1 MKTIKYSLFV
11 LLATLLYS
19 CSNEMLFDT
28 DMTDT
33 STTTRAVASDS
44 TYYFEGYNSTGEIQD
59 IVSLPIKTDSIRR
72 TIVSYKE
79 TNLGVTDITPEVLS
93 KPSWVNKVIFY
104 HAYYKIFEVFICVDA
119 NTSLEKREGRLVLK
133 QPESN
138 KIRSIGITQH
148 GVNNYIRIQVNK
160 TYNNHYEFIATTN
173 YPVKGDIWV
182 KIPVVVYNDGSE
194 LTEQIIIDI
203 AKGERTGSSEADWNP
218 SPLVQEH
225 GDIKG
230 YRLYEGRIGGY
241 DDVYTYSF
249 IRYW

>member
-1 MKTIKYSLFV
+1 MKKILFI
-11 LLATLLYS
+11 LLAALLYS
-19 CSNEMLFDT
+19 CSNEMLLDADVT
-28 DMTDT
+28 DV
-33 STTTRAVASDS
+33 SVTTRIAVSDS
-44 TYYFEGYNSTGEIQD
+44 TYYFKGYNSTGEIQD

-119 NTSLEKREGRLVLK
+119 NTSPEKREGRLVLK

-148 GVNNYIRIQVNK
+148 GINNYIHIRVNK
-160 TYNNHYEFIATTN
+160 TYKNRYEFIATTD
-173 YPVKGDIWV
+173 YPVKGDVWI
-182 KIPVVVYNDGSE
+182 IMPVVVYNDDGE
-194 LTEQIIIDI
+194 LTHQIMIDI
-203 AKGERTGSSEADWNP
+203 AKGERTGSSVMDWNG
-218 SPLVQEH
+218 SPLVYYH

-230 YRLYEGRIGGY
+230 YRLSEGRFGGD